1 MTKLTSQLNVK
12 VCHET
17 ERKISA
23 LAAIEDKAPSEY
35 VRDVILKHLQEVQRQ
50 YERMQEAFGPV
61 TTSNPSNT
69 NDPAGR
75 PGA

>member
-17 ERKISA
+17 ERKIAA

-35 VRDVILKHLQEVQRQ
+35 VRDVLLKHLQEVQRQ
-50 YERMQEAFGPV
+50 FEKMQQAFGPV
-61 TTSNPSNT
+61 NT
-69 NDPAGR
+69 DNLDNR
-75 PGA
+75 Q